1 MVIINEVKIIYLQ
14 FCLIKAIQVL
24 NLISVM
30 RRFESLTSPPSLPPR
45 ATPRAFELLK
55 IGLFKFPPIGAKKSF
70 KSPTNW
76 Y

>member
-1 MVIINEVKIIYLQ
+1 MVIINEVKMIYLQ

-30 RRFESLTSPPSLPPR
+30 RRFESLTSPPPR

-70 KSPTNW
+70 KCPTN
-76 Y
+76 